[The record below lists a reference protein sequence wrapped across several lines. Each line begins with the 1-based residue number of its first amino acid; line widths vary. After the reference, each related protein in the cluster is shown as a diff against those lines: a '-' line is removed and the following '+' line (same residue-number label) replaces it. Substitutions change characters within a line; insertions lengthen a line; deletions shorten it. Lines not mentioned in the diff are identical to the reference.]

1 MGRCQST
8 PGLVE
13 SRGRIP
19 LEEMWVSPVETKST
33 HAYSAGHSLYSPSP
47 SPVTSRGLPST
58 ASNANASNVA
68 RSMDSPM
75 SATSSGHSSEDQTAR
90 ASQSAATQPSTG
102 RQSTRSGKYFIL
114 NATDWK
120 YTALLLNSSTP
131 ILFLN
136 SRTFGL
142 NAFFLRDLMD
152 VKSPRNLLPLPLE
165 SKLPCLMHSIL

>member
-1 MGRCQST
+1 MACDVLRPRYELSAAMGRCQST

-19 LEEMWVSPVETKST
+19 LEEMWVSPVDTKST
-33 HAYSAGHSLYSPSP
+33 HAYSAGHSLFSPSP

-58 ASNANASNVA
+58 ASNVNASNVVA

-90 ASQSAATQPSTG
+90 APQSAAAQPSAG
-102 RQSTRSGKYFIL
+102 RQSTHSGKYFIL

-120 YTALLLNSSTP
+120 YTPSFW
-131 ILFLN
+131 ILRPRFSFLTLGP
-136 SRTFGL
+136 SDWTHFS
-142 NAFFLRDLMD
+142 F
-152 VKSPRNLLPLPLE
+152 V
-165 SKLPCLMHSIL
+165 I